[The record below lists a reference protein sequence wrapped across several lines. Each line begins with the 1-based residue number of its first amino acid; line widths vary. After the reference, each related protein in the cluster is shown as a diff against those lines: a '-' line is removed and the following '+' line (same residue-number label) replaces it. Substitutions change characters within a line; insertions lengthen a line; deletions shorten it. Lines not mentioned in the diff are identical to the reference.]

1 MITKGR
7 KKTRDF
13 LRRYL
18 MTVVSVGVILSLFVF
33 AVCSLGV
40 STSGSNLPELTEPE
54 VNNSV
59 HIDYVSEH
67 ESSGPSREP
76 VTLTLV
82 STATP
87 DELSTEPESEP
98 EVEEV
103 TYYVVLTDEEI
114 NMLATLIYLEGNTE
128 SVECQK
134 AICSVVINRMLLWD
148 MTVEEVIYQK
158 NQFTPARLIQ
168 YYEPTQVQ
176 LDVVNEII
184 TEGVSI
190 PEYVCYFRADYYHNW
205 SGMNEYD
212 YFDHTYFSY
221 SDVDYSECVKG

>member
-18 MTVVSVGVILSLFVF
+18 MTVVSVGTILALFVF

-40 STSGSNLPELTEPE
+40 STSGSNLPKLTEPE

-59 HIDYVSEH
+59 HIDYVDEH
-67 ESSGPSREP
+67 ASRGPSREP

-103 TYYVVLTDEEI
+103 TYYVELTDEEI

-134 AICSVVINRMLLWD
+134 AICSVVINRMLLCD

-184 TEGVSI
+184 T
-190 PEYVCYFRADYYHNW
+190 
-205 SGMNEYD
+205 
-212 YFDHTYFSY
+212 
-221 SDVDYSECVKG
+221 

>member
-18 MTVVSVGVILSLFVF
+18 MTVVSVGVILALFVF
-33 AVCSLGV
+33 TVCSLGV
-40 STSGSNLPELTEPE
+40 NTSGSSIPEEEEPT
-54 VNNSV
+54 VNDSV
-59 HIDYVSEH
+59 HIDYVDER
-67 ESSGPSREP
+67 ESKGPSREP

-82 STATP
+82 STTTP

-103 TYYVVLTDEEI
+103 TYYVELTDDEI